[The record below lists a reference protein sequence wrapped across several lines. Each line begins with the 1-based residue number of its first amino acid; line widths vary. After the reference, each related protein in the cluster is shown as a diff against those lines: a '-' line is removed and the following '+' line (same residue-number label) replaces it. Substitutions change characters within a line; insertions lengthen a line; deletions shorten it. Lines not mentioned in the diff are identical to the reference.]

1 MYNFDMEKI
10 TRAQQAIMTKNH
22 IYEVALKLFKK
33 DGYDKVTINRIC
45 KEAGVS
51 VGNFYHYY
59 SSKEEVLME
68 KYLEFDGWLD
78 ELDLS
83 KGVIESI
90 LAIID
95 LQTSGAVE
103 IGSKVFM
110 KVMETHLS
118 TNGKYVS
125 SDRKFNKY
133 LYDLAQRGIDEGIF
147 CSDYTAE
154 EISETLLRTCRGT
167 LFDWSLRDGPYDI
180 REKSK
185 HDILIAIN
193 GFTLNRQY
201 E

>member
-10 TRAQQAIMTKNH
+10 TRAQQAIITKNH
-22 IYEVALKLFKK
+22 IYEVALKLFKE
-33 DGYDKVTINRIC
+33 DGYDKVTISRIC

-59 SSKEEVLME
+59 SSKEEVLTE
-68 KYLEFDGWLD
+68 KYLEFDEWLD
-78 ELDLS
+78 DLDLS
-83 KGVIESI
+83 KGVIEDI

-110 KVMETHLS
+110 KVMQTHLS

-133 LYDLAQRGIDEGIF
+133 LYELSQRGIDEGIF
-147 CSDYTAE
+147 SNVYTAE

-185 HDILIAIN
+185 HDVLIVMNSFKTERI
-193 GFTLNRQY
+193 
-201 E
+201 

>member
-1 MYNFDMEKI
+1 MEKI
-10 TRAQQAIMTKNH
+10 TRAQQAIITKNH
-22 IYEVALKLFKK
+22 IYEVALKLFKQ
-33 DGYDKVTINRIC
+33 DGYDKVTISRIC

-68 KYLEFDGWLD
+68 KYLEFDEWLD
-78 ELDLS
+78 DLDLS

-133 LYDLAQRGIDEGIF
+133 LYDLAQRGIEKGIF
-147 CSDYTAE
+147 HSSYTAE
-154 EISETLLRTCRGT
+154 EISETLLRICRGT

-193 GFTLNRQY
+193 GFTINRQY
-201 E
+201 K

>member
-10 TRAQQAIMTKNH
+10 TRAQQAIITKNH
-22 IYEVALKLFKK
+22 IYEVALKLFKE
-33 DGYDKVTINRIC
+33 DGYDKVTISRIC

-68 KYLEFDGWLD
+68 KYLEFDEWLD
-78 ELDLS
+78 DLDLS
-83 KGVIESI
+83 KGVIEDI

-110 KVMETHLS
+110 KVMQTHLS

-133 LYDLAQRGIDEGIF
+133 LYELSQRGIDEGIF
-147 CSDYTAE
+147 SNVYTAE

-185 HDILIAIN
+185 HDVLIVMN
-193 GFTLNRQY
+193 GFKTERI
-201 E
+201 